1 MASPIGSRGSFEVQS
16 DRHGSRMNIHIL
28 EQAGISAENLS
39 LSTWGASFVL
49 ANQLHKISI
58 PSKPKD
64 EISNGGEQPRLSVL
78 ELGAGTGLVGI
89 SAAALWCADCLLTD
103 LTPILPGLDTNISV
117 NQQLLSRNASSAS
130 CASLDWNRPDEIK
143 VGTHSTRTSA
153 RSLTP
158 QDWKADVVLA
168 ADTLYSEEH
177 PSLLVKTI
185 VTWLAPGHRSRAIL
199 CYPLRI
205 AYIDHIRKF
214 WELMESTGS
223 KCLEEGREEGDEKWN
238 EVANTPYE
246 WCVWAWGDGSGELL

>member
-1 MASPIGSRGSFEVQS
+1 MQS
-16 DRHGSRMNIHIL
+16 DHHGSSINVHII

-64 EISNGGEQPRLSVL
+64 EISSGGEQPRLSVL

-89 SAAALWCADCLLTD
+89 LAAALWCADCVLTD
-103 LTPILPGLDTNISV
+103 LTPILPGLDANISV
-117 NQQLLSRNASSAS
+117 NEQLLSRNASSAS
-130 CASLDWNRPDEIK
+130 CASLDWNRPYEIK
-143 VGTHSTRTSA
+143 VGSHSNRTMA
-153 RSLTP
+153 RNMTP
-158 QDWKADVVLA
+158 RDWKADVVLA

-177 PSLLVKTI
+177 PLLLVKTI
-185 VTWLAPGHRSRAIL
+185 VTWLAPGPHSRAIL

-205 AYIDHIRKF
+205 AYIDHIREF
-214 WELMESTGS
+214 WELMETNGFT
-223 KCLEEGREEGDEKWN
+223 CLEEGREEGDEKWN

-246 WCVWAWGDGSGELL
+246 WCVWAWGDESRESL